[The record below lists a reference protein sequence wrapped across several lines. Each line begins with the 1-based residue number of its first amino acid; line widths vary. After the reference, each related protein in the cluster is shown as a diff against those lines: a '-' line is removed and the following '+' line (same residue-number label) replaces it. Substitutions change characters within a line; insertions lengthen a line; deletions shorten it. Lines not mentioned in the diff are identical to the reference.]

1 MTTMAEVRIQNPDIH
16 EEKTADGK
24 GRVYLGK
31 DYENKKVRIVVEAVE
46 ESPDK

>member
-1 MTTMAEVRIQNPDIH
+1 MAEVRIQNPDIH

-31 DYENKKVRIVVEAVE
+31 DYENRKVRIVVEVVDDEPE
-46 ESPDK
+46 E